1 MNQTDHSSQSESGA
15 SHADHDHS
23 PFFAH
28 HFDSPQQQFDA
39 GKLGM
44 WLFLITEVLFFS
56 GLFVAYAVYR
66 ARHPEVF
73 ADAHLYLDKSLGAF
87 NTVVL
92 LFSSLTMAWAVRCA
106 QLNQQRGLIFCLT
119 TTLACASLFLGVKA
133 IEYAHKWDTGIFW
146 AGMYQPVADY
156 HDDHGLSPFLIG
168 LSVPAL
174 LALVIFSVA
183 AVLAYAR
190 REKKKLIVFG
200 GLALTS
206 LAFFVGVGCAK
217 VVPAMV
223 DGMVGDR
230 QEHGQVV
237 AVEAGVTDAVV
248 EDNEDAEAPTEEAPE
263 TASAR
268 FSPAGIFFSIYF
280 AMTGVHAI
288 HILAGM
294 GVIAW
299 LLVRS
304 VRGDFTPTYF
314 GPVDYVGLYWHLVD
328 LVWIY
333 LFPLLYLIQ

>member
-1 MNQTDHSSQSESGA
+1 MNQTALSSESESGA

-28 HFDSPQQQFDA
+28 HFESPQQQFDA

-44 WLFLITEVLFFS
+44 WLFLITEILFFS
-56 GLFVAYAVYR
+56 GLFVAYAVFR

-73 ADAHLYLDKSLGAF
+73 ADAHLYLDKSLGTV

-106 QLNQQRGLIFCLT
+106 QLNQQRGLIVCLT
-119 TTLACASLFLGVKA
+119 TTLACASLFLGIKA
-133 IEYAHKWDTGIFW
+133 IEYAHKWDSGIFW
-146 AGMYQPVADY
+146 AGMYQPLADY
-156 HDDHGLSPFLIG
+156 HGDHGLSPFLIG

-174 LALVIFSVA
+174 LALVIFAVA

-190 REKKKLIVFG
+190 RARQQLIVFG

-217 VVPAMV
+217 AVPVVVDAMV
-223 DGMVGDR
+223 GGDHDQATVVSVEGGR
-230 QEHGQVV
+230 TESVQEGS
-237 AVEAGVTDAVV
+237 
-248 EDNEDAEAPTEEAPE
+248 EDAEQPPDEAPE
-263 TASAR
+263 TGPTG

-328 LVWIY
+328 LVWIF